1 MGVEVS
7 ASAVAADGIQIAD
20 QSAGCD
26 TAGMDPR
33 DRKMEA
39 IALAQRFV
47 AARHPQATAALL
59 AGSQANRNATAS
71 SDFDIVLL
79 FGSLTQGAWREMT
92 AFEGRHIEVFA
103 HDASTLAYFC
113 RQIDTPSGIPALP
126 TMIVE
131 GLIVSG
137 AEHDPLVMDARRL
150 AAEVLD
156 AGPPSLDQIALEM
169 RRFAISELANSLAP
183 GRPASEVTAAGAALY
198 TSLGDFALR
207 AAGRWSASGKAL
219 PEALAAMEPTLSRDF
234 KTAFQLLFEAHET
247 EPVQSLVDR
256 VLQPYGGRLRSG
268 FRLSAPA
275 EWRER

>member
-1 MGVEVS
+1 
-7 ASAVAADGIQIAD
+7 
-20 QSAGCD
+20 
-26 TAGMDPR
+26 MDPR

-47 AARHPQATAALL
+47 AARHPQAVAALL
-59 AGSQANRNATAS
+59 AGSQANGNATAS

-79 FGSLTQGAWREMT
+79 FGSLAQGAWREM
-92 AFEGRHIEVFA
+92 AEFEGRDIEVFA

-113 RQIDTPSGIPALP
+113 RQIDAPSGIPALP

-131 GLIVSG
+131 SLIVSG
-137 AEHDPLVMDARRL
+137 AEHDQLVTDARRL

-156 AGPPSLDQIALEM
+156 AGPPPLDQRALEM

-198 TSLGDFALR
+198 MSLGDFALR
-207 AAGRWSASGKAL
+207 AADRWSASGKAL
-219 PEALAAMEPTLSRDF
+219 PKALAAMEPTLSRDF
-234 KTAFQLLFEAHET
+234 ETAFQLLFETHET
-247 EPVQSLVDR
+247 QPVQSLVNR
-256 VLQPYGGRLRSG
+256 VLEPYGGRLRSG

-275 EWRER
+275 EWRET